1 MMAMRGPVPYTPAEI
16 LTAWVGCKRRADVS
30 HSPRTG
36 HGQDLACRRGSHGGV
51 VDNAP
56 VSAMVGPTPALRC
69 KKASHQELIL
79 RRPAAAISRG

>member
-1 MMAMRGPVPYTPAEI
+1 
-16 LTAWVGCKRRADVS
+16 
-30 HSPRTG
+30 
-36 HGQDLACRRGSHGGV
+36 
-51 VDNAP
+51 